1 MTAIEEVDLK
11 KILPSNGPSIQE
23 VKKYLDK
30 YKNEYIVIKIGGS
43 LNDESLFKILIEDI
57 SILKKIN
64 FNPILVHGGGKRLT
78 AKLSQLNIK
87 SKFVAGLRVSN
98 KDVVKIAQ
106 DVFIEFNKEILNE
119 LKNHSVSARSITS
132 KENNIINVKAISE
145 ELGFVGTPYTIDVDV
160 LKKIVKVNEVPVI
173 APLGLNSKNQVHN
186 VNADDIATFVA
197 SSLNAR
203 RLIIISDVVGVMDKD
218 NNLISEIN
226 STKVKKMIQ
235 RNEISGGMQVKLNS
249 AIDIAD
255 KVKGTVIISGK
266 KPRSLLFEL
275 LSTKGSGTLIRKW
288 KILKK

>member
-1 MTAIEEVDLK
+1 MKSIEEVNLES
-11 KILPSNGPSIQE
+11 ILPSNGPSINE
-23 VKKYLDK
+23 VKKYLNK

-119 LKNHSVSARSITS
+119 LKNYSVNARSITS
-132 KENNIINVKAISE
+132 TENNIINVKAISE

-203 RLIIISDVVGVMDKD
+203 RLIIISDVAGVLDKD

-226 STKVKKMIQ
+226 STKAKEMIK
-235 RNEISGGMQVKLNS
+235 RGEISGGMQVKLNS
-249 AIDIAD
+249 AINISH

-266 KPRSLLFEL
+266 KTRSLLFEL
-275 LSTKGSGTLIRKW
+275 LSDSGAGTLIRK
-288 KILKK
+288 

>member
-119 LKNHSVSARSITS
+119 LKNHSVNARSITS

-173 APLGLNSKNQVHN
+173 APLGLNSKNQVYN

-203 RLIIISDVVGVMDKD
+203 RLIIISDVAGVMDKD

-226 STKVKKMIQ
+226 SSKVKEMIK
-235 RNEISGGMQVKLNS
+235 RGEISGGMQVKLNS
-249 AIDIAD
+249 AINISH

-266 KPRSLLFEL
+266 KTRSLLFEL
-275 LSTKGSGTLIRKW
+275 LSDSGAGTLIRK
-288 KILKK
+288 

>member
-1 MTAIEEVDLK
+1 MKSIEEVNLK
-11 KILPSNGPSIQE
+11 SILPSNGPSTNE
-23 VKKYLDK
+23 VKKYLNK
-30 YKNEYIVIKIGGS
+30 YKNEYIIIKIGGS

-87 SKFVAGLRVSN
+87 SKFIAGLRVSN

-119 LKNHSVSARSITS
+119 LKNYSVNARSITS

-203 RLIIISDVVGVMDKD
+203 RLIIISDVAGVMDKD

-226 STKVKKMIQ
+226 SSKVKEMIK
-235 RNEISGGMQVKLNS
+235 RGEISGGMQVKLNS
-249 AIDIAD
+249 AINISH

-266 KPRSLLFEL
+266 KTRSLLFEL
-275 LSTKGSGTLIRKW
+275 LSDSGAGTLIRK
-288 KILKK
+288 

>member
-1 MTAIEEVDLK
+1 MKSIEEVNLES
-11 KILPSNGPSIQE
+11 ILPSNGPSTNE
-23 VKKYLDK
+23 VKKYLNK
-30 YKNEYIVIKIGGS
+30 YKNEYIIIKIGGS

-78 AKLSQLNIK
+78 AKLSQLNIE
-87 SKFVAGLRVSN
+87 SKFIGGLRVSN

-119 LKNHSVSARSITS
+119 LKNYSVNARSITS

-186 VNADDIATFVA
+186 VNADDIASFVA

-203 RLIIISDVVGVMDKD
+203 RLIIISDVAGVMDKD

-226 STKVKKMIQ
+226 SSKVKEMIK
-235 RNEISGGMQVKLNS
+235 RGEISGGMQVKLNS
-249 AIDIAD
+249 AINISH

-266 KPRSLLFEL
+266 KTRSLLFEL
-275 LSTKGSGTLIRKW
+275 LSDSGAGTLIRK
-288 KILKK
+288 

>member
-78 AKLSQLNIK
+78 AKLSQLNTK
-87 SKFVAGLRVSN
+87 SKFIAGLRVSN

-203 RLIIISDVVGVMDKD
+203 RLIIISNVAGVMDKD

-226 STKVKKMIQ
+226 SAKIKEMIASG
-235 RNEISGGMQVKLNS
+235 EISNGMVPKVNN
-249 AIDIAD
+249 AINIAD
-255 KVKGTVIISGK
+255 KVKGTVIIDGRVVHSI
-266 KPRSLLFEL
+266 LYEL
-275 LSTKGSGTLIRKW
+275 LSDKGSGTLIRA
-288 KILKK
+288 

>member
-1 MTAIEEVDLK
+1 MELDQ
-11 KILPSNGPSIQE
+11 ILPKDGPSIKE
-23 VKKYLDK
+23 AKKYLDK

-87 SKFVAGLRVSN
+87 SKFIAGLRVSN

-203 RLIIISDVVGVMDKD
+203 RLIIISDVAGVMDKD

-226 STKVKKMIQ
+226 SSKVKEMIKKG
-235 RNEISGGMQVKLNS
+235 EISGGMQVKLNS
-249 AIDIAD
+249 AINISH

-266 KPRSLLFEL
+266 KTRSLLFEL
-275 LSTKGSGTLIRKW
+275 LSDSGAGTLIRK
-288 KILKK
+288 

>member
-43 LNDESLFKILIEDI
+43 INDESLFKILIEDI

-87 SKFVAGLRVSN
+87 SKFIAGLRVSN

-173 APLGLNSKNQVHN
+173 APLGLNSKNQVYN

-203 RLIIISDVVGVMDKD
+203 RLIIISDVAGVMDKD

-226 STKVKKMIQ
+226 SSKVKEMIK
-235 RNEISGGMQVKLNS
+235 RGEISGGMQVKLNS
-249 AIDIAD
+249 AINISH

-266 KPRSLLFEL
+266 KTRSLLFEL
-275 LSTKGSGTLIRKW
+275 LSDSGAGTLIRK
-288 KILKK
+288 